1 MKTVGKVLRKAV
13 HRLVRSREPVDS
25 EIPSDFMLSSKS
37 EREQDLERTMQAI
50 ARNQFG
56 TPVKVAVFK
65 RIRQDRG
72 QVLALVRMQSADLPS
87 PENPQQFVQQLVTAF
102 NTRAKYSFQKH
113 IDYAIWS
120 DLESSPTQVHSQ
132 WDVIHRVDA

>member
-1 MKTVGKVLRKAV
+1 MKNVGKVLRKVV
-13 HRLVRSREPVDS
+13 HKLVAAREPVDS
-25 EIPSDFMLSSKS
+25 EISSSLILASKA

-72 QVLALVRMQSADLPS
+72 QVLALVRMQSAELPA
-87 PENPQQFVQQLVTAF
+87 PADPQQFVQQLVAAF
-102 NTRAKYSFQKH
+102 NNRAKYSFQKH

-120 DLESSPTQVHSQ
+120 DLESNPTQVHSQ
-132 WDVIHRVDA
+132 WDVVHRA